1 MFVWRDLDT
10 RSALKMFQILVVLSL
25 VPVSVLLAFELY
37 FISLGHSSFFIGY
50 AVFEYTSLGIK
61 WGGELVIPFSTAT
74 TVFVVYVVVLFFIF
88 LPFVVIGIL
97 GASFTRPF
105 KDVKGFE
112 KFGKVHEGVKS
123 FIVQGS
129 KREKL
134 IVAAFTL
141 TITMEFLS
149 CSLVLLGCCGI
160 SVLNKV
166 SAFLVLLLVINILGA
181 FYFGR
186 RVEQALKKYAE
197 TVQT

>member
-1 MFVWRDLDT
+1 M
-10 RSALKMFQILVVLSL
+10 
-25 VPVSVLLAFELY
+25 
-37 FISLGHSSFFIGY
+37 
-50 AVFEYTSLGIK
+50 
-61 WGGELVIPFSTAT
+61 GGELVIPVITST
-74 TVFVVYVVVLFFIF
+74 TVFIVALLFIS
-88 LPFVVIGIL
+88 LPLAVISTWT
-97 GASFTRPF
+97 APFTRPF

-141 TITMEFLS
+141 TITMAFLS
-149 CSLVLLGCCGI
+149 WSLVLLGCCGI

>member
-1 MFVWRDLDT
+1 MLIWRDLDT
-10 RSALKMFQILVVLSL
+10 RSALKRFQILVVLSL

-61 WGGELVIPFSTAT
+61 WGGELVIPVITGT
-74 TVFVVYVVVLFFIF
+74 TVFIVALLFIS
-88 LPFVVIGIL
+88 LPLVVIGTWT
-97 GASFTRPF
+97 APFTRPF

-112 KFGKVHEGVKS
+112 KFGKVREEIKS

-141 TITMEFLS
+141 TITMAFLS
-149 CSLVLLGCCGI
+149 WSLVLLGWRGI

-166 SAFLVLLLVINILGA
+166 SAFLVLLWAINLLGA
-181 FYFGR
+181 LYSGGK
-186 RVEQALKKYAE
+186 VEQALKKYAE

>member
-1 MFVWRDLDT
+1 MLIWRDLDT
-10 RSALKMFQILVVLSL
+10 RSALKRFQILVVLSL

-74 TVFVVYVVVLFFIF
+74 TVFVVYVGVLFFIF
-88 LPFVVIGIL
+88 LPFVVIGTL

-141 TITMEFLS
+141 TITMAFLS
-149 CSLVLLGCCGI
+149 WSLVLLGWRGI

-166 SAFLVLLLVINILGA
+166 SAFLVLLFAINLLGA
-181 FYFGR
+181 LYFGGK
-186 RVEQALKKYAE
+186 VEQALKKYAE
-197 TVQT
+197 TAQT